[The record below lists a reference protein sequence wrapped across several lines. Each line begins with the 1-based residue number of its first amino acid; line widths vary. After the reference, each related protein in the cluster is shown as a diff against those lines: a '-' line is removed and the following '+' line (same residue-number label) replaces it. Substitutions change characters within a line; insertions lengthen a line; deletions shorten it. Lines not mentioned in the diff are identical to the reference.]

1 MRPKERILFILC
13 SVWISAVALTSAGIA
28 YSGGIRGVELAAL
41 TLFLT
46 FGITVFTLQLIPG
59 GILLSP
65 LAGMVFSFLRRT
77 NITVRAT

>member
-13 SVWISAVALTSAGIA
+13 SVWISIVALTSAGIA
-28 YSGGIRGVELAAL
+28 LSGGIRGVELAAL

-65 LAGMVFSFLRRT
+65 LAGMVLSFLRRT

>member
-28 YSGGIRGVELAAL
+28 YSGGIRGLELAAV

-46 FGITVFTLQLIPG
+46 FGITVFIAQLIPG
-59 GILLSP
+59 GILLS
-65 LAGMVFSFLRRT
+65 SFIGIILPFLKRNHVPVQVT
-77 NITVRAT
+77 

>member
-13 SVWISAVALTSAGIA
+13 SVWISIVALTSAGIA
-28 YSGGIRGVELAAL
+28 LSRGIRGVELAAL

-65 LAGMVFSFLRRT
+65 LAGMVLSFLRRT

>member
-13 SVWISAVALTSAGIA
+13 SVWISIVALTSAGIA
-28 YSGGIRGVELAAL
+28 LSGGIRGVELAAL

-65 LAGMVFSFLRRT
+65 LAGMALSFLRRT
-77 NITVRAT
+77 NLTVRPT

>member
-1 MRPKERILFILC
+1 MRPKERILLILS
-13 SVWISAVALTSAGIA
+13 SVWISTVALTFAGIA

-46 FGITVFTLQLIPG
+46 LGIAVLIAQLILG

-65 LAGMVFSFLRRT
+65 FAGMVLSFLRKT
-77 NITVRAT
+77 GVTVRAT

>member
-1 MRPKERILFILC
+1 MRPKERVLFILC
-13 SVWISAVALTSAGIA
+13 SIWISTVALISAGIA
-28 YSGGIRGVELAAL
+28 HSGGIRGVELAAL

-46 FGITVFTLQLIPG
+46 FGISVFTLQLIPG

-65 LAGMVFSFLRRT
+65 FAGMVLSLLRRT